1 MKVLLLR
8 PGYVRRSYFTRFNL
22 SEALTEIF
30 VGPVLADR
38 HDVRVVDLRVR
49 PDLERELEGWVPDA
63 AVVAVHPQTLGGLD
77 ALLARLRR
85 LSPRVRLL
93 LVGAAE
99 YGIEHLVERPQD
111 FMRPLADALVPGF
124 YLRPVRQIV
133 AQALAAWDD
142 GRDLRDVPGLWVRDG
157 AHGASRWEP
166 TAVVPHEVGD
176 IGVPD
181 RTLLGRARGAYSL
194 GGVRR
199 MAYVVYTFGC
209 RFSCR
214 YCSMSKVGG
223 TIQTPRRIRDVIAEL
238 GALTEPNVFL
248 SDFEPL
254 QAPQAML
261 ELADAIEAAG
271 IRKRWYLLT
280 RADSAVEQ
288 TDVLARWKEIG
299 LQWVFLGLDGH
310 SEARLREIGKGSPLA
325 TNAAAVAA
333 VRRLGLGPAV
343 GITVPPDATRRDF
356 VDIAAAARRLRAPL
370 VDFTVETPMVG
381 TRYHDQSAERLTT
394 RDWSLYDMHHAVLP
408 TALPLPDFYRAMT
421 KLHILAGRL
430 RVPGMLRHY
439 PLGDALRNVLG
450 GPAAMLGT
458 LRAARDHAAASA
470 PGLAARRGLAD
481 TAALH
486 SAGDLP

>member
-30 VGPVLADR
+30 VGPALADR
-38 HDVRVVDLRVR
+38 HEVRVVDLRVR
-49 PDLERELEGWVPDA
+49 PDLERELQGWVPDA
-63 AVVAVHPQTLGGLD
+63 AVVAVHPQTLSGLD

-85 LSPRVRLL
+85 LSPSVRLL

-124 YLRPVRQIV
+124 YLRPVRNIV
-133 AQALAAWDD
+133 AQALGAWED
-142 GRDLRDVPGLWVRDG
+142 GRDPRDVPGLWLRDG
-157 AHGASRWEP
+157 ANRWEQ
-166 TAVVPHEVGD
+166 TEVVPHTVGD

-199 MAYVVYTFGC
+199 MAYVMFTHGC
-209 RFSCR
+209 RYSCR
-214 YCSMSKVGG
+214 YCSMSKAGG
-223 TIQTPRRIRDVIAEL
+223 TIIHRPIADVVAEL
-238 GALTEPNVFL
+238 AALTEPNVFL

-280 RADSAVEQ
+280 RADSALEQ
-288 TDVLARWKEIG
+288 TDVLARWRQVG
-299 LQWVFLGLDGH
+299 LRWVFLGIDGH
-310 SEARLREIGKGSPLA
+310 SEARLREIGKGA
-325 TNAAAVAA
+325 TLGTNEAAVAA

-343 GITVPPDATRRDF
+343 GITVPPDATRQDF

-381 TRYHDQSAERLTT
+381 TRFHDQSAERLTT

-408 TALPLPDFYRAMT
+408 TALPLGEFYREMT
-421 KLHILAGRL
+421 KLHVLAGRL
-430 RVPGMLRHY
+430 SVPGMLRLY

-450 GPAAMLGT
+450 GPAAMVGAW
-458 LRAARDHAAASA
+458 RAARDHVAA
-470 PGLAARRGLAD
+470 
-481 TAALH
+481 
-486 SAGDLP
+486 

>member
-30 VGPVLADR
+30 VGPVLTGR
-38 HDVRVVDLRVR
+38 HAVRVVDLRVT
-49 PDLERELEGWVPDA
+49 PDLERELAGFVPDA
-63 AVVAVHPQTLGGLD
+63 AVVAVAPQSLGGLD
-77 ALLARLRR
+77 ALLARLRG
-85 LSPRVRLL
+85 LAPRVRVL

-99 YGIEHLVERPQD
+99 YGIEHLVERPAD

-124 YLRPVRQIV
+124 FLRPVQRIV
-133 AQALAAWDD
+133 AATLAAWDE
-142 GRDLRDVPGLWVRDG
+142 GRDLRDVPGLWIRAG
-157 AHGASRWEP
+157 AGSGAGWEP
-166 TAVVPHEVGD
+166 TEVVEHAVGD

-194 GGVRR
+194 GGIRR
-199 MAYVVYTFGC
+199 TAYVMYSYGC
-209 RFSCR
+209 RYSCR

-223 TIQTPRRIRDVIAEL
+223 SIQTPRAIRDVIAEL
-238 GALTEPNVFL
+238 AELSEPNVFL

-280 RADSAVEQ
+280 RADSALEQ
-288 TDVLARWKEIG
+288 ADVLERWKEIG
-299 LQWVFLGLDGH
+299 LRWVFLGLDGH
-310 SEARLREIGKGSPLA
+310 SEARLQQIGKGATLA
-325 TNAAAVAA
+325 TNEAAVAV

-343 GITVPPDATRRDF
+343 GITVPPDATRQEF

-381 TRYHDQSAERLTT
+381 TRFHDQSAERLTT

-408 TALPLPDFYRAMT
+408 TALPLGEFYREMT
-421 KLHILAGRL
+421 RLHVLAGRL
-430 RVPGMLRHY
+430 SVPGMLRLY

-450 GPAAMLGT
+450 GPAAMLGS
-458 LRAARDHAAASA
+458 LHAARDHAAA
-470 PGLAARRGLAD
+470 
-481 TAALH
+481 
-486 SAGDLP
+486 

>member
-22 SEALTEIF
+22 SEALTEIY

-38 HDVRVVDLRVR
+38 HEVRVVDLRVR
-49 PDLERELEGWVPDA
+49 PDLERELQGWVPDA

-85 LSPRVRLL
+85 LAPRLRVL

-124 YLRPVRQIV
+124 YLRPVRRIV
-133 AQALAAWDD
+133 AEALAAWDE
-142 GRDLRDVPGLWVRDG
+142 GRALRDVPGLWIRDG
-157 AHGASRWEP
+157 GAGGGASGWQQ
-166 TAVVPHEVGD
+166 TAVVPHTVGD

-209 RFSCR
+209 RYSCR

-223 TIQTPRRIRDVIAEL
+223 SIQTPRAIRDVIAEL
-238 GALTEPNVFL
+238 AELSEPNVFL

-280 RADSAVEQ
+280 RADSALEQ
-288 TDVLARWKEIG
+288 ADVLERWKEIG
-299 LQWVFLGLDGH
+299 LPWVFLGLDGH
-310 SEARLREIGKGSPLA
+310 SEARLQQIGKGATLA
-325 TNAAAVAA
+325 TNEAAVAV

-343 GITVPPDATRRDF
+343 GITVPPDATRQEF

-381 TRYHDQSAERLTT
+381 TRFHDQSAERLTT

-408 TALPLPDFYRAMT
+408 TALPLGEFYREMT
-421 KLHILAGRL
+421 RLHVLAGRL
-430 RVPGMLRHY
+430 SVPGMLRLY

-450 GPAAMLGT
+450 GPAAMLGA
-458 LRAARDHAAASA
+458 LRAARDHQSCGSASA
-470 PGLAARRGLAD
+470 
-481 TAALH
+481 
-486 SAGDLP
+486 